1 VESTVAAPNIM
12 LSLASTSSSAAALER
27 ADSSARAAARA
38 AEAKPAGT
46 AVAEAPAAAGAQAPK
61 APGIAG
67 TVAGVADGLSTVAA
81 IGVTVGSIPAALC
94 RMRDIA
100 VASNSGTLSD
110 SERTKLRSE
119 YMDLNHQVVNAIGE
133 SGRTLAVTAPKD
145 AASSQD
151 GTKDSSRQHADQ
163 GAGRGGQPAARVP
176 DEQAAAAGAAET
188 PQGAAAAP
196 PAPGARP
203 QTIEA
208 ARPAVFAQFRQQ
220 AAAPRAQ
227 FSVRA

>member
-1 VESTVAAPNIM
+1 M
-12 LSLASTSSSAAALER
+12 LSLGSTSPSAAALER
-27 ADSSARAAARA
+27 ADSSARTAARA
-38 AEAKPAGT
+38 GGAKPAEAT
-46 AVAEAPAAAGAQAPK
+46 APAEAPVGDGAQAAK
-61 APGIAG
+61 AQVIAG
-67 TVAGVADGLSTVAA
+67 TVAGVSDGLSTVAA

-110 SERTKLRSE
+110 TERAKLRSE

-151 GTKDSSRQHADQ
+151 DAKGSSQQSADP
-163 GAGRGGQPAARVP
+163 GAGRDGQPAARRPV
-176 DEQAAAAGAAET
+176 EQAAAGT
-188 PQGAAAAP
+188 PEAAAAAATH
-196 PAPGARP
+196 PAASARL
-203 QTIEA
+203 QHVEA
-208 ARPAVFAQFRQQ
+208 ARPAVLAQFRQQ